1 MPAVPAPSRPARVRY
16 RTRFV
21 DGAMLESTPAPAAN
35 DAGRA
40 ATPPGL
46 RVVGRVDDAASAVRA
61 NVRDAA
67 RAVLTWLAATV
78 GHRGAD
84 GLDAVLDRCLR
95 PGPDVE
101 RINYSALAAEVSR
114 VTGAKL
120 SAKRVQTAVTHLRK
134 AQRRQRREAAAD
146 AAQPAPGDP
155 VAGLDRRLRQDFDE
169 LAAGDAAAGERLRRE
184 VGLEVLTAVRAAAG
198 RLIDRDFGE
207 GIPAALDLRAAE
219 GRFLRF
225 LRGSLAGGGG
235 GKVPGAE
242 AGEVPGAAGG
252 LGLILRQLMVTLAEH
267 REIGRA
273 EADMKL
279 VLHGARVVTA
289 LCGEASLP
297 GVMAHLN
304 VMVAGRDLAD
314 TDLYVAEM
322 LRLAGLA
329 EALHDDAATATL
341 MHHVRRLPEG
351 RRLPSPLRVASYARS
366 NAATRLYDRIHR
378 GELDP
383 HAPALAAPPSTRDA
397 GPLTYLQLAHQTHDA
412 MLARDGGFTLTL
424 TTELLRHVV
433 TARVTGDAA
442 PLEAYLARLGEAK
455 ALDRLEALIRYENN
469 DALVAEARAHVVRVW
484 PGLQN
489 QLICVG

>member
-1 MPAVPAPSRPARVRY
+1 MPAVPAPTRPARVRY

-21 DGAMLESTPAPAAN
+21 DGAMLESTPAPAAD

-40 ATPPGL
+40 ASPPGL

-78 GHRGAD
+78 GHRGD
-84 GLDAVLDRCLR
+84 GNLDATLDRCLR

-101 RINYSALAAEVSR
+101 RVNYAALAAEVSR
-114 VTGAKL
+114 VTGIKL

-134 AQRRQRREAAAD
+134 AQRRKRRAAAD
-146 AAQPAPGDP
+146 APQPTPGDA
-155 VAGLDRRLRQDFDE
+155 VAGLDRRLRHDFDE
-169 LAAGDAAAGERLRRE
+169 LETGDAAAGERLRRE
-184 VGLEVLTAVRAAAG
+184 VGLEVLAAVRAAAG

-207 GIPAALDLRAAE
+207 GIPGALDLRAAE

-225 LRGSLAGGGG
+225 LRGSLADGTS
-235 GKVPGAE
+235 E
-242 AGEVPGAAGG
+242 EVAGAARG
-252 LGLILRQLMVTLAEH
+252 LGHHLRQLMFTLAEH

-322 LRLAGLA
+322 LRLAALA
-329 EALHDDAATATL
+329 DALHDDAATATL

-383 HAPALAAPPSTRDA
+383 HAPALAAPPSTRA
-397 GPLTYLQLAHQTHDA
+397 PGVGTATGTVTYLALAHHTHDA

-433 TARVTGDAA
+433 TARVTADAA
-442 PLEAYLARLGEAK
+442 PLDAYLQRLGEAK

-484 PGLQN
+484 PGLQD